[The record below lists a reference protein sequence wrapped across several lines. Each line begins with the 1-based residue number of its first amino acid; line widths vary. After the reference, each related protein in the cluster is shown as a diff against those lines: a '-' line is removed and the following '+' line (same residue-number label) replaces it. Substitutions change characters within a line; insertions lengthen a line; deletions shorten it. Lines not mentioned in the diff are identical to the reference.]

1 LRIAFISFEFPPDTG
16 GGGIG
21 TYLQDVIPALAHRS
35 HQVGLFCGGLR
46 DERVQDGNILIRKL
60 AGRQEEFGRRAAA
73 AFGEEH
79 QCAPFQIIEVTD
91 YTAWGLEVQKRFPEI
106 PSVVKL
112 HTPSFVI
119 DQLHWHKPSALQRI
133 RMSLG
138 AIRRGKTLPK
148 FEFYFGK
155 NHEREIQSLKLATA
169 VAATTRAVLE
179 RVATDVPEIRIKSE
193 IYPYPFQPLPMLLN
207 HQIPGNFSRVT
218 YVGRLEPRKGVLDLA
233 RAIPMV
239 RKQLP
244 SLQFRFIGRD
254 MPSSRGKRSCAEE
267 IRKITRGDSR
277 VEILPAQTTE
287 EVYRK
292 YGEAD
297 ICCFPSHWESFGLV
311 VLEAMAAGRA
321 VIVAKGSGMAE
332 IVEEKKTGLLVE
344 PHNPEE
350 LAAAICRLAKD
361 KELRSSLGEAARA
374 KVLASYSHVAVL
386 SQQITQ
392 YKKVMNGENMI

>member
-1 LRIAFISFEFPPDTG
+1 MAYRG
-16 GGGIG
+16 
-21 TYLQDVIPALAHRS
+21 

-46 DERVQDGNILIRKL
+46 DERVEDGNILIQKL
-60 AGRQEEFGRRAAA
+60 AGRQEEFGRRAAV
-73 AFGEEH
+73 AFEEEH
-79 QCAPFQIIEVTD
+79 RRASFQIVEVTD
-91 YTAWGLEVQKRFPEI
+91 YAAWGLEVQKRFPEI

-119 DQLHWHKPSALQRI
+119 DQLHWHKPRALQRI

-179 RVATDVPEIRIKSE
+179 RVATDVPEIRSKTA
-193 IYPYPFQPLPMLLN
+193 IYPYPFQPSAILVN
-207 HQIPGNFSRVT
+207 HKIPGNFSRVT
-218 YVGRLEPRKGVLDLA
+218 FVGRLEPRKGVLDLA
-233 RAIPMV
+233 QAIPMI

-254 MPSSRGKRSCAEE
+254 MPSGRGKRSCAEE

-321 VIVAKGSGMAE
+321 VIVTKGSGMAE

-350 LAAAICRLAKD
+350 LAEAICRLAKD
-361 KELRSSLGEAARA
+361 KEWRSSLGEAARA
-374 KVLASYSHVAVL
+374 KVLSFYSDAFVLEKQLAHYEKVVSVAS
-386 SQQITQ
+386 
-392 YKKVMNGENMI
+392 KK